1 MVRNSAI
8 AAYAPEQALRND
20 AQQGCAHH
28 ERFNAHFVESGDGAG
43 GVVAVQGLLATP
55 WCNPAP
61 EDGDQEVVVLPPRPD
76 GPVAPAE
83 PAGPNL
89 REGARRST
97 SGALTSRSM
106 ATRLRA
112 GAAH

>member
-1 MVRNSAI
+1 MGLGRKWGGITHLIGVGREVVETRAVQRR
-8 AAYAPEQALRND
+8 PKE
-20 AQQGCAHH
+20 
-28 ERFNAHFVESGDGAG
+28 ERWD
-43 GVVAVQGLLATP
+43 VVAVEGLLATP

-76 GPVAPAE
+76 GPAAPAE

-89 REGARRST
+89 REGPSRST
-97 SGALTSRSM
+97 PGTPTLRSV

-112 GAAH
+112 GVAP